1 MTNQEQMFG
10 VLIIVGVIFS
20 ILTNIALYYYGE
32 YRTLRK
38 KVDKGEYLYIR
49 GEDWIERETHKE
61 LKKRMDTL
69 EDRMGSLASK
79 EFDNRVKTNNDIF
92 LMKQD
97 VDLIKFVKG
106 INKENI
112 THNFEE
118 IKKSLIEL
126 KTRVKML
133 ESDEEV
139 VKKEFLYGKLRDL
152 ERRIYDVKD
161 MVNGGK
167 GVNDGAKK

>member
-1 MTNQEQMFG
+1 MNEQVLG
-10 VLIIVGVIFS
+10 TLIIVGAIFS
-20 ILTNIALYYYGE
+20 VLTTVALYYYGE
-32 YRTLRK
+32 YKTLKRK
-38 KVDKGEYLYIR
+38 L
-49 GEDWIERETHKE
+49 EDRERLHVKDIDFVERHNQNVINERLCK
-61 LKKRMDTL
+61 L
-69 EDRMGSLASK
+69 EDRMDILAST
-79 EFDNRVKTNNDIF
+79 EFENRVKTNNDIF

-118 IKKSLIEL
+118 IKKNLIEL

-139 VKKEFLYGKLRDL
+139 VKKEFLFSHIRDL
-152 ERRIYDVKD
+152 NRRIAKVQDQL
-161 MVNGGK
+161 NGK
-167 GVNDGAKK
+167 GVSDDSERR